1 MTEIDP
7 ELEHLD
13 KAARDAHERYLRLES
28 FHDVQVVAAAHA
40 LWQSALAALEECR
53 ARKERR
59 YRA

>member
-1 MTEIDP
+1 MTGIEP

-40 LWQSALAALEECR
+40 LWRAALAALDDCR
-53 ARKERR
+53 VRKERR
-59 YRA
+59 S

>member
-28 FHDVQVVAAAHA
+28 FHDPQVVAAAYE
-40 LWQSALAALEECR
+40 LWRAALAALDDCR
-53 ARKERR
+53 ARKGQRSR
-59 YRA
+59 V

>member
-1 MTEIDP
+1 MIEIDP

-28 FHDVQVVAAAHA
+28 FHDPQVVAAARA
-40 LWQSALAALEECR
+40 LWRSALAALDDCR

-59 YRA
+59 S

>member
-13 KAARDAHERYLRLES
+13 KAERDAHERYLRLEN

-40 LWQSALAALEECR
+40 LWQAALAALEDGR
-53 ARKERR
+53 ARRTPT
-59 YRA
+59 